1 MFCCE
6 VSCVRDSI
14 NLWIQGARAK
24 TLPAAIA
31 PVVVGAACAQLES
44 STQNNWLNA
53 VFALAVSLAL
63 QVAVN
68 YANDYSDGIRGTDKN
83 RVGPLRLVG
92 SGAKKPAD
100 VKKATFLAFG
110 VAAVFG
116 FVLAA
121 TTTWWLLLVGVFC
134 FLAGWFYTGGKHPYG
149 YLGFGEVFVF
159 IFFGVVATMGTTFVI
174 NEQLTLVSFLAS
186 VVVGCLACALLAV
199 NNLRDIAGDQIS
211 NKKTLAV
218 RIGESGARK
227 FYISLFIV
235 AGFAVILIALS
246 YSAALIAMLGLAVAV
261 KPIKRV
267 YAGATGTDLIDV
279 LVMTGRV
286 QILVAISL
294 SVGLL
299 IS

>member
-1 MFCCE
+1 
-6 VSCVRDSI
+6 
-14 NLWIQGARAK
+14 
-24 TLPAAIA
+24 
-31 PVVVGAACAQLES
+31 
-44 STQNNWLNA
+44 
-53 VFALAVSLAL
+53 LAVSLAL

-121 TTTWWLLLVGVFC
+121 TTTWWLLLIGVFC

-159 IFFGVVATMGTTFVI
+159 VFFGVVATMGTTFVI

-199 NNLRDIAGDQIS
+199 NNLRDIAGDKIS

-227 FYISLFIV
+227 FYISLFI
-235 AGFAVILIALS
+235 AACFAVILIALS

-267 YAGATGTDLIDV
+267 YAGATGADLIDV
-279 LVMTGRV
+279 LVITGRV

>member
-1 MFCCE
+1 M
-6 VSCVRDSI
+6 RDSI
-14 NLWIQGARAK
+14 NLWIQGARPK

-100 VKKATFLAFG
+100 VKKATLLAFG

-235 AGFAVILIALS
+235 AGFSVILIALS

-267 YAGATGTDLIDV
+267 YAGATGADLIDV

>member
-1 MFCCE
+1 M
-6 VSCVRDSI
+6 RDSI
-14 NLWIQGARAK
+14 DLWIQGARPK

-121 TTTWWLLLVGVFC
+121 TTTWWLLLIGVFC

-149 YLGFGEVFVF
+149 YLGFGEFFVF

-267 YAGATGTDLIDV
+267 YAGATGADLIDV

>member
-1 MFCCE
+1 
-6 VSCVRDSI
+6 VRDSI
-14 NLWIQGARAK
+14 NLWIQGARPK

-267 YAGATGTDLIDV
+267 YAGATGADLIDV

>member
-1 MFCCE
+1 M
-6 VSCVRDSI
+6 
-14 NLWIQGARAK
+14 
-24 TLPAAIA
+24 
-31 PVVVGAACAQLES
+31 
-44 STQNNWLNA
+44 QNNWLNS
-53 VFALAVSLAL
+53 VFALIVSLAL

-68 YANDYSDGIRGTDKN
+68 FANDYSDGIRGTDKD

-121 TTTWWLLLVGVFC
+121 TTSWWLLLVGVLC

-174 NEQLTLVSFLAS
+174 NQQLTLVSFLAS

-199 NNLRDIAGDQIS
+199 NNLRDIAGDATS
-211 NKKTLAV
+211 NKRTLAV

-227 FYISLFIV
+227 FYILLFIV
-235 AGFAVILIALS
+235 AGCAVVSIALLHP
-246 YSAALIAMLGLAVAV
+246 AAMIAMLGLAAAI
-261 KPIKRV
+261 KPIRRV
-267 YAGATGTDLIDV
+267 YSGATGADLINV

-286 QILVAISL
+286 QILVAIAL

-299 IS
+299 FS

>member
-1 MFCCE
+1 M
-6 VSCVRDSI
+6 RDSI
-14 NLWIQGARAK
+14 NLWIQGARPK

-121 TTTWWLLLVGVFC
+121 TTTWWLLLIGVFC

-199 NNLRDIAGDQIS
+199 NNLRDIAGDKIS

-267 YAGATGTDLIDV
+267 YAGATGADLIDV

>member
-1 MFCCE
+1 M
-6 VSCVRDSI
+6 RDSI
-14 NLWIQGARAK
+14 NLWIQGARPK

-44 STQNNWLNA
+44 STLNNWLNA
-53 VFALAVSLAL
+53 VFALVVSLAL

-92 SGAKKPAD
+92 SGAKKPTE

-199 NNLRDIAGDQIS
+199 NNLRDIAGDKIS

-246 YSAALIAMLGLAVAV
+246 YSAALIAMIGLAAAV

-267 YAGATGTDLIDV
+267 YAGATGADLIDV

-299 IS
+299 VS

>member
-1 MFCCE
+1 M
-6 VSCVRDSI
+6 RDSI
-14 NLWIQGARAK
+14 NLWIQGARPK

-121 TTTWWLLLVGVFC
+121 TTTWWLLLVGVLC

-227 FYISLFIV
+227 FYITLFIV

-267 YAGATGTDLIDV
+267 YAGATGADLIDV

>member
-1 MFCCE
+1 M
-6 VSCVRDSI
+6 RDSI
-14 NLWIQGARAK
+14 NLWIQGARPK

-53 VFALAVSLAL
+53 VFALVVSLAL

-92 SGAKKPAD
+92 SGAKKPSD
-100 VKKATFLAFG
+100 VKKATLLAFG

-116 FVLAA
+116 FVLA
-121 TTTWWLLLVGVFC
+121 TTTSWWLLLVGVFC

-174 NEQLTLVSFLAS
+174 NKQLTLVSFLAS

-199 NNLRDIAGDQIS
+199 NNLRDIAGDKIS

-227 FYISLFIV
+227 FYILLFIV
-235 AGFAVILIALS
+235 AGCAVVSIALLHP
-246 YSAALIAMLGLAVAV
+246 AALIAMLGLAAAV

-267 YAGATGTDLIDV
+267 YAGATGADLIDV

>member
-1 MFCCE
+1 M
-6 VSCVRDSI
+6 RDSI
-14 NLWIQGARAK
+14 NLWIQGARPK

-53 VFALAVSLAL
+53 VFALVVSIAL

-92 SGAKKPAD
+92 SGTKKPAE

-174 NEQLTLVSFLAS
+174 NKQLTLVSFLAS

-211 NKKTLAV
+211 EKKTLAV

-235 AGFAVILIALS
+235 AGFAVILISLS
-246 YSAALIAMLGLAVAV
+246 YSAALIAMLGLAAAV
-261 KPIKRV
+261 KPIKLV
-267 YAGATGTDLIDV
+267 YAGATGADLIDV

>member
-1 MFCCE
+1 M
-6 VSCVRDSI
+6 RDSI
-14 NLWIQGARAK
+14 NLWIQGARPK

-267 YAGATGTDLIDV
+267 YAGANGADLIDV

-286 QILVAISL
+286 QIFVAISL

>member
-1 MFCCE
+1 M
-6 VSCVRDSI
+6 RDST
-14 NLWIQGARAK
+14 NLWIQGARPK

-31 PVVVGAACAQLES
+31 PVVVGSACAHLES
-44 STQNNWLNA
+44 SMQNNWLNS
-53 VFALAVSLAL
+53 VFALIVSLAL

-68 YANDYSDGIRGTDKN
+68 FANDYSDGIRGTDKD

-121 TTTWWLLLVGVFC
+121 TTSWWLLLVGVLC

-159 IFFGVVATMGTTFVI
+159 IFFVVVATMGTTFVI
-174 NEQLTLVSFLAS
+174 NQQLTLVSFLAS

-199 NNLRDIAGDQIS
+199 INLRYIAGDATS
-211 NKKTLAV
+211 NKRTLAV

-227 FYISLFIV
+227 FYILLFIV
-235 AGFAVILIALS
+235 AGCAVVSIALLHP
-246 YSAALIAMLGLAVAV
+246 AAVIAMLGLAVAI
-261 KPIKRV
+261 KPIRRV
-267 YAGATGTDLIDV
+267 YSGATGADLINV

-286 QILVAISL
+286 QILVAIAL

-299 IS
+299 FS

>member
-1 MFCCE
+1 
-6 VSCVRDSI
+6 VRDSI
-14 NLWIQGARAK
+14 DLWIQGARPK

-149 YLGFGEVFVF
+149 YLGFGEFFVF

-211 NKKTLAV
+211 NKNTLAV

-267 YAGATGTDLIDV
+267 YAGATGADLIDV

>member
-1 MFCCE
+1 M
-6 VSCVRDSI
+6 RDSI
-14 NLWIQGARAK
+14 NLWIQGARPK

-100 VKKATFLAFG
+100 VKTATFLAFG

-121 TTTWWLLLVGVFC
+121 TTTWWLLLVGVLC

-267 YAGATGTDLIDV
+267 YAGATGADLIDV

>member
-1 MFCCE
+1 M
-6 VSCVRDSI
+6 RDSI
-14 NLWIQGARAK
+14 NLWIQGARPK

-121 TTTWWLLLVGVFC
+121 TTTWWLLLIGVFC

-149 YLGFGEVFVF
+149 YLGFGEFFVF

-267 YAGATGTDLIDV
+267 YAGATGADLIDV
-279 LVMTGRV
+279 LVITGRV

>member
-1 MFCCE
+1 M
-6 VSCVRDSI
+6 RDSI
-14 NLWIQGARAK
+14 NLWIQGARPK

-53 VFALAVSLAL
+53 VFALVVSLAL

-267 YAGATGTDLIDV
+267 YAGATGADLIDV
-279 LVMTGRV
+279 LVLTGRV

>member
-1 MFCCE
+1 
-6 VSCVRDSI
+6 VRDST
-14 NLWIQGARAK
+14 NLWIQGARPK

-31 PVVVGAACAQLES
+31 PVVVGSACAHLES
-44 STQNNWLNA
+44 SMQNNWLNS
-53 VFALAVSLAL
+53 VFALIVSLAL

-68 YANDYSDGIRGTDKN
+68 FANDYSDGIRGTDKD

-121 TTTWWLLLVGVFC
+121 TTSWWLLLVGVLC

-174 NEQLTLVSFLAS
+174 NQQLTLVSFLAS

-199 NNLRDIAGDQIS
+199 NNLRDIAGDATS
-211 NKKTLAV
+211 NKRTLAV

-227 FYISLFIV
+227 FYILLFIV
-235 AGFAVILIALS
+235 AGCAVVSIALLHP
-246 YSAALIAMLGLAVAV
+246 AAMIAMLGLAVAI
-261 KPIKRV
+261 KPIRRV
-267 YAGATGTDLIDV
+267 YSGATGADLINV

-286 QILVAISL
+286 QILVAIAL

-299 IS
+299 FS

>member
-1 MFCCE
+1 M
-6 VSCVRDSI
+6 RDSI
-14 NLWIQGARAK
+14 NLWIQGARPK

-121 TTTWWLLLVGVFC
+121 TTTWWLLLIGVFC

-159 IFFGVVATMGTTFVI
+159 VFFGVVATMGTTFVI

-267 YAGATGTDLIDV
+267 YAGATGADLIDV

>member
-1 MFCCE
+1 M
-6 VSCVRDSI
+6 RDSI
-14 NLWIQGARAK
+14 NLWIQGARPK

-235 AGFAVILIALS
+235 AGFAVILISLS

-267 YAGATGTDLIDV
+267 YAGATGADLIDV

>member
-1 MFCCE
+1 M
-6 VSCVRDSI
+6 RDSI
-14 NLWIQGARAK
+14 NLWIQGARPK

-68 YANDYSDGIRGTDKN
+68 YANDYSDGIRGTDRN

-100 VKKATFLAFG
+100 VKTATFLAFG

-121 TTTWWLLLVGVFC
+121 TTTWWLLLVGVLC

-227 FYISLFIV
+227 FYITLFIV

-267 YAGATGTDLIDV
+267 YAGATGADLIDV

>member
-1 MFCCE
+1 M
-6 VSCVRDSI
+6 RDSI
-14 NLWIQGARAK
+14 NLWIQGARPK

-149 YLGFGEVFVF
+149 YLGFGEFFVF

-227 FYISLFIV
+227 FYISLFIA

-267 YAGATGTDLIDV
+267 YAGATGADLIDV
-279 LVMTGRV
+279 LVITGRV

>member
-1 MFCCE
+1 M
-6 VSCVRDSI
+6 RDSI
-14 NLWIQGARAK
+14 NLWIQGARPK

-199 NNLRDIAGDQIS
+199 NNLRDIAGDKIS

-227 FYISLFIV
+227 FYISLFIA

-267 YAGATGTDLIDV
+267 YAGATGADLIDV
-279 LVMTGRV
+279 LVITGRV

>member
-1 MFCCE
+1 M
-6 VSCVRDSI
+6 RDSI
-14 NLWIQGARAK
+14 NLWIQGARPK

-44 STQNNWLNA
+44 STLNNWLNA
-53 VFALAVSLAL
+53 VFALVVSLAL

-100 VKKATFLAFG
+100 VRKATILAFG

-199 NNLRDIAGDQIS
+199 NNLRDIAGDKIS

-227 FYISLFIV
+227 FYILLFIV
-235 AGFAVILIALS
+235 AGFAVILISLS
-246 YSAALIAMLGLAVAV
+246 YSAAMIAMLGLAAAV

-267 YAGATGTDLIDV
+267 YAGATGADLIDV

>member
-1 MFCCE
+1 
-6 VSCVRDSI
+6 VRDSI
-14 NLWIQGARAK
+14 NLWIQGARPK

-159 IFFGVVATMGTTFVI
+159 VFFGVVATMGTTFVI

-199 NNLRDIAGDQIS
+199 NNLRDIAGDKIS

-227 FYISLFIV
+227 FYISLFIA

-267 YAGATGTDLIDV
+267 YAGATGADLIDV
-279 LVMTGRV
+279 LVITGRV

>member
-1 MFCCE
+1 
-6 VSCVRDSI
+6 VRDSI
-14 NLWIQGARAK
+14 NLWIQGARPK

-53 VFALAVSLAL
+53 VFALVVSLAL

-100 VKKATFLAFG
+100 VKKATILAFG

-121 TTTWWLLLVGVFC
+121 TTTWWLLLVGVLC

-218 RIGESGARK
+218 RIGEPGARK

-261 KPIKRV
+261 KPIRRV
-267 YAGATGTDLIDV
+267 YAGATGADLIDV

-286 QILVAISL
+286 QILVAIGL

>member
-1 MFCCE
+1 
-6 VSCVRDSI
+6 VRDST
-14 NLWIQGARAK
+14 NLWIQGARPK

-31 PVVVGAACAQLES
+31 PVVVGSACAHLENS
-44 STQNNWLNA
+44 MQNNWLNS
-53 VFALAVSLAL
+53 VFALIVSLAL

-68 YANDYSDGIRGTDKN
+68 FANDYSDGIRGTDKD

-121 TTTWWLLLVGVFC
+121 TTSWWLLLVGVLC

-174 NEQLTLVSFLAS
+174 NRQLTLVSFLAS

-199 NNLRDIAGDQIS
+199 NNLRDIVGDATS
-211 NKKTLAV
+211 NKRTLAV

-227 FYISLFIV
+227 FYILLFIV
-235 AGFAVILIALS
+235 AGCAVVSIALLHP
-246 YSAALIAMLGLAVAV
+246 AAMIAMLGLAVAI
-261 KPIKRV
+261 KPIRRV
-267 YAGATGTDLIDV
+267 YSGATGADLINV

-286 QILVAISL
+286 QILVAIAL

-299 IS
+299 FS

>member
-1 MFCCE
+1 M
-6 VSCVRDSI
+6 RDSI
-14 NLWIQGARAK
+14 NLWIQGARPK

-53 VFALAVSLAL
+53 VFALVVSLAL

-116 FVLAA
+116 FVLAT
-121 TTTWWLLLVGVFC
+121 TTTWWLLFVGVFC

-246 YSAALIAMLGLAVAV
+246 HSAALIAMLGLAAAV

-267 YAGATGTDLIDV
+267 YAGATGADLIGV

>member
-1 MFCCE
+1 
-6 VSCVRDSI
+6 
-14 NLWIQGARAK
+14 LWIQGARPK

-121 TTTWWLLLVGVFC
+121 TTTWWLLLIGVFC

-159 IFFGVVATMGTTFVI
+159 VFFGVVATMGTTFVI

-199 NNLRDIAGDQIS
+199 NNLRDIAGDKIY

-227 FYISLFIV
+227 FYISLFIA

-267 YAGATGTDLIDV
+267 YAGATGADLIDV
-279 LVMTGRV
+279 LVITGRV

>member
-1 MFCCE
+1 M
-6 VSCVRDSI
+6 RDSI
-14 NLWIQGARAK
+14 NLWIQGARPK

-53 VFALAVSLAL
+53 VFALVVSLAL

-92 SGAKKPAD
+92 SGAKKPTE

-246 YSAALIAMLGLAVAV
+246 YSAALITMLGLAAAV

-267 YAGATGTDLIDV
+267 YAGATGADLIDV

>member
-1 MFCCE
+1 M
-6 VSCVRDSI
+6 RDSI
-14 NLWIQGARAK
+14 NLWIQGARPK

-121 TTTWWLLLVGVFC
+121 TTTWWLLLIGVFC

-159 IFFGVVATMGTTFVI
+159 VFFGVVATMGTTFVI

-199 NNLRDIAGDQIS
+199 NNLRDIAGDKIS

-227 FYISLFIV
+227 FYISLFIA

-246 YSAALIAMLGLAVAV
+246 YSAALISMLGLAVAV

-267 YAGATGTDLIDV
+267 YAGATGADLIDV
-279 LVMTGRV
+279 LVITGRV

>member
-1 MFCCE
+1 M
-6 VSCVRDSI
+6 RDSI
-14 NLWIQGARAK
+14 NLWIQGARPK

-159 IFFGVVATMGTTFVI
+159 VFFGVVATMGTTFVI

-199 NNLRDIAGDQIS
+199 NNLRDIAGDKIS

-267 YAGATGTDLIDV
+267 YAGATGADLIDV

>member
-1 MFCCE
+1 M
-6 VSCVRDSI
+6 RDSI
-14 NLWIQGARAK
+14 NLWIQGARPK

-53 VFALAVSLAL
+53 VFALVVSIAL

-92 SGAKKPAD
+92 SGAKKPSD
-100 VKKATFLAFG
+100 VKKATLLAFG

-116 FVLAA
+116 FVLA
-121 TTTWWLLLVGVFC
+121 TTTSWWLLLVGVFC

-174 NEQLTLVSFLAS
+174 NKQLTLVSFLAS

-199 NNLRDIAGDQIS
+199 NNLRDIAGDKIS

-227 FYISLFIV
+227 FYILLFIV
-235 AGFAVILIALS
+235 AGCAVVSIALLHP
-246 YSAALIAMLGLAVAV
+246 AAMIAMLGLAVAI
-261 KPIKRV
+261 KPIRHV
-267 YAGATGTDLIDV
+267 YAGATGADLIDV

>member
-1 MFCCE
+1 M
-6 VSCVRDSI
+6 RDSI
-14 NLWIQGARAK
+14 NLWIQGARPK

-53 VFALAVSLAL
+53 VFALVVSLAL

-116 FVLAA
+116 FVLAT
-121 TTTWWLLLVGVFC
+121 TTTWLLLLVGVFC

-246 YSAALIAMLGLAVAV
+246 YSAALIAMLGLALAV

-267 YAGATGTDLIDV
+267 YAGATGANLIGV

>member
-1 MFCCE
+1 
-6 VSCVRDSI
+6 
-14 NLWIQGARAK
+14 LWIQGARPK

-149 YLGFGEVFVF
+149 YLGFGEFFVF

-227 FYISLFIV
+227 FYISLFIA

-267 YAGATGTDLIDV
+267 YAGANGADLIDV

>member
-1 MFCCE
+1 M
-6 VSCVRDSI
+6 RDSI
-14 NLWIQGARAK
+14 NLWIQGARPK

-53 VFALAVSLAL
+53 VFALVVSIAL

-246 YSAALIAMLGLAVAV
+246 YSAALIAMIGLAAAV

-267 YAGATGTDLIDV
+267 YAGATGADLIDV

>member
-1 MFCCE
+1 M
-6 VSCVRDSI
+6 RDSI
-14 NLWIQGARAK
+14 NLWIQGARPK

-53 VFALAVSLAL
+53 VFALVVSLAL

-92 SGAKKPAD
+92 SGAKKPTE

-199 NNLRDIAGDQIS
+199 NNLRDIAGDQTS

-246 YSAALIAMLGLAVAV
+246 YSAALIAMIGLAAAV

-267 YAGATGTDLIDV
+267 YAGATGADLIDV

-299 IS
+299 VS